1 MKRIFDLIFGII
13 ILIIF
18 FIPILLISFLIKL
31 DTSGPIIYYSDRVGK
46 DNKIFKMPK
55 FRTMVINSPQVASD
69 KLLDPD
75 KYLTKIGKLLRKFSL
90 DEIPQIFNVIT
101 GSMSIVGPRPAL
113 YNQKSLIEKRTKLGI
128 EKLKP
133 GITGLAQVNGRDKIS
148 LEEKISYD
156 FEYLKKNGLF
166 YDMKIIF
173 QTAVIVCK
181 GRDVSHW
188 ILKKYQT

>member
-18 FIPILLISFLIKL
+18 FIPILLISLLIKL
-31 DTSGPIIYYSDRVGK
+31 DTNGPIIYYSDRVGK

-55 FRTMVINSPQVASD
+55 FRTMAINSPQIASD
-69 KLLDPD
+69 KLIDPD
-75 KYLTKIGKLLRKFSL
+75 KYVTKIGKFLRKFSL
-90 DEIPQIFNVIT
+90 DEIPQIFNVIS

-113 YNQKSLIEKRTKLGI
+113 YNQKTLIEKRTKLGI

-148 LEEKISYD
+148 LEDKISYD

-166 YDMKIIF
+166 YDIKIIF
-173 QTAVIVCK
+173 QTVVVVFK
-181 GRDVSHW
+181 GRDVSH
-188 ILKKYQT
+188 

>member
-1 MKRIFDLIFGII
+1 
-13 ILIIF
+13 
-18 FIPILLISFLIKL
+18 
-31 DTSGPIIYYSDRVGK
+31 
-46 DNKIFKMPK
+46 MPK

-113 YNQKSLIEKRTKLGI
+113 YNQKTLITKRTKLGI

-133 GITGLAQVNGRDKIS
+133 GITGLAQVSGRDQIS

-156 FEYLKKNGLF
+156 FEYLKFTYLLLNNQQ
-166 YDMKIIF
+166 KITIPVF
-173 QTAVIVCK
+173 
-181 GRDVSHW
+181 S
-188 ILKKYQT
+188 LKAK

>member
-18 FIPILLISFLIKL
+18 FIPILLISLLIKL
-31 DTSGPIIYYSDRVGK
+31 DTNGPIIYYSDRIGRY
-46 DNKIFKMPK
+46 NKIFKMPK

-113 YNQKSLIEKRTKLGI
+113 YNQKTLITKRTKLGI

-133 GITGLAQVNGRDKIS
+133 GITGLAQVSGRDQIS

-156 FEYLKKNGLF
+156 FEYLKKNSLF
-166 YDMKIIF
+166 YDIKIIF
-173 QTAVIVCK
+173 RTIVVVCK
-181 GRDVSHW
+181 GRDVSH
-188 ILKKYQT
+188 